1 MSAAASAVA
10 AVAAPLVAEAAA
22 RGMRAPVRLIGVDAR
37 AWVVLE
43 RTSGTRSRDAL
54 LLDEFGDL
62 WWGRPDGRGCA
73 RVTRATWPEEAS
85 ECAEAVRDRAGA
97 ILGAEA

>member
-43 RTSGTRSRDAL
+43 RSAGSRGRDAL

-62 WWGRPDGRGCA
+62 WWGRPDGHGCA
-73 RVTRATWPEEAS
+73 RVTRTVWPEETS
-85 ECAEAVRDRAGA
+85 ECTEAVRDRAA
-97 ILGAEA
+97 VILGNQK

>member
-22 RGMRAPVRLIGVDAR
+22 RGMRAPVRLVGVDAR

-43 RTSGTRSRDAL
+43 RSNGARGRDAL

-73 RVTRATWPEEAS
+73 RVTRAVWPEES
-85 ECAEAVRDRAGA
+85 FECTQAVRDRAAA
-97 ILGAEA
+97 ILGDQK